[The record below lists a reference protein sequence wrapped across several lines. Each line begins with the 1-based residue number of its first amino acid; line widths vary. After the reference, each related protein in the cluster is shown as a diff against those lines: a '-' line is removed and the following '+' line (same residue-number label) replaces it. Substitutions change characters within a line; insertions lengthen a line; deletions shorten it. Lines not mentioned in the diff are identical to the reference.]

1 MGYMRLRQEAADRR
15 RNTIIS
21 RNQVSHATPNSA
33 KALCSPAMNFAALAA
48 ELRQQEIARVSAA
61 IVPRLE
67 AMRRMT
73 PETFHAL
80 IADMLYRFGHEI
92 VTNPSAPGLVTTKDG
107 KKFVTRCAVPT
118 DLKPISTRELA
129 AFHDTVIAANAA
141 RGFVI
146 TVRSFTD
153 AAEQYAETAPLDLI
167 DGKRLVKSLNQ
178 SRKHLLMPQTYKAM
192 CCQCGEI
199 VQHRLD
205 REQDE
210 ARPCGNGHLVP
221 PTIARA
227 MLLPPRPAAT
237 GTGSTKE
244 PTPRPYS
251 RREIR
256 AHNAK
261 YEALMMRKPR
271 AGP

>member
-1 MGYMRLRQEAADRR
+1 
-15 RNTIIS
+15 
-21 RNQVSHATPNSA
+21 
-33 KALCSPAMNFAALAA
+33 MNFTADAA
-48 ELRQQEIARVSAA
+48 ELRKQEIARLSDA

-73 PETFHAL
+73 PEIFRAL
-80 IADMLYRFGHEI
+80 IADMLQRFGHQI
-92 VTNPSAPGLVTTKDG
+92 ITNPTAPDLITTKAE
-107 KKFVTRCAVPT
+107 KKFVTRCATPT
-118 DLKPISTRELA
+118 ELKPISTRELA
-129 AFHDTVIAANAA
+129 PLHDAVIAANAA
-141 RGFVI
+141 RGFFI

-167 DGKRLVKSLNQ
+167 DGKRLVKALNQ
-178 SRKHLLMPQTYKAM
+178 SRKHVLMPQTYKAM

-205 REQDE
+205 RDQDE
-210 ARPCGNGHLVP
+210 ARPCSNGHAVT

-227 MLLPPRPAAT
+227 MLLPPRPAGWKPGEDAA
-237 GTGSTKE
+237 K
-244 PTPRPYS
+244 PAPRPYS

-261 YEALMMRKPR
+261 YEARMMRKPR
-271 AGP
+271 AF